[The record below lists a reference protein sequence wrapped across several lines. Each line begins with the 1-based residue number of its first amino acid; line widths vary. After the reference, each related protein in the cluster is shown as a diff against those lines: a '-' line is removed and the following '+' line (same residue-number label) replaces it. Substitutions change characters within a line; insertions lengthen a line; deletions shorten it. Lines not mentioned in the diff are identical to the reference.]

1 MLQELPYASISDVLD
16 IPVGTV
22 KSRMFYAVR
31 KLREALERGATR
43 P

>member
-1 MLQELPYASISDVLD
+1 VLD

-22 KSRMFYAVR
+22 KSRLAAALQELRSLLHDTDRKAV
-31 KLREALERGATR
+31 T